1 MLIIAGF
8 TELALNDQMRL
19 LQSTWG
25 EILILGL
32 AYRSM
37 PAHAHTLQF
46 APDFSLD
53 EKQARECNATELFT
67 QVSTQSIDL
76 SFPSTCSIHI

>member
-1 MLIIAGF
+1 MLLIAGF

-25 EILILGL
+25 EILTLGL

-67 QVSTQSIDL
+67 QVSNL
-76 SFPSTCSIHI
+76 SHTLVCAP

>member
-1 MLIIAGF
+1 
-8 TELALNDQMRL
+8 MRL

-37 PAHAHTLQF
+37 PASSRVLNFAQNFTLE
-46 APDFSLD
+46 
-53 EKQARECNATELFT
+53 EKQAKEVNA
-67 QVSTQSIDL
+67 IDL
-76 SFPSTCSIHI
+76 FSQVTY